1 MIVKTK
7 NPILYQNTNSS
18 NIETRGGYDGENSSS
33 FISFEGD
40 EFIPFDGQTDLDTF
54 TGADGETYHYSF
66 NNDEYYNAKGKKV
79 GSFFKSIGKG
89 IGKGAV
95 AVGKGIGKGAKAI
108 FKGIKFIGGKIVGK
122 KRSKKIADNVKNR
135 QDARKIKKDAR
146 KLLQFEVAKRK
157 VESKKANT
165 QFKKDKEIA
174 ELERKKRENAALYER
189 SKKLALENN
198 EKLAQK
204 SIAQKQAFDEEI
216 KRIKDSPLPIEE
228 KERQLAAAGLKKI
241 NDDAKLAEE
250 KRLADA
256 KSAKAIEDAKA
267 AAAAAAAEDARLK
280 SMGLV
285 AGGVMPPAGGYKT
298 PPANAGTPPENAGTP
313 PADAAKQPVV
323 DFKVPLKEATADTK
337 EENKVVINGK
347 TYDNE
352 GNKNVEV
359 IKDDNG
365 QSLPVLNVPTGDVV
379 ATLGTDGNVDYYQKK
394 DVEGMTLTTKILI
407 GVGAVIALGLV
418 TFLINKRRK

>member
-1 MIVKTK
+1 MIVKTR
-7 NPILYQNTNSS
+7 NPIEYQDKNTT
-18 NIETRGGYDGENSSS
+18 NIETRGGYDGEDVGGFVS
-33 FISFEGD
+33 FNGD

-66 NNDEYYNAKGKKV
+66 NNDEYYNAKGQKI
-79 GSFFKSIGKG
+79 GNFFKSIGKG

-122 KRSKKIADNVKNR
+122 ERSKKIAENVKNR
-135 QDARKIKKDAR
+135 QDARKVKRGAR
-146 KLLQFEVAKRK
+146 KLLQFEVAKQK
-157 VESKKANT
+157 VESKKAKT
-165 QFKKDKEIA
+165 QFEKDKAKA
-174 ELERKKRENAALYER
+174 ENTAIVER

-198 EKLAQK
+198 VKLNEKRIKQK
-204 SIAQKQAFDEEI
+204 EEYDAEI
-216 KRIKDSPLPIEE
+216 KRIRNSPLAQEE

-256 KSAKAIEDAKA
+256 KA
-267 AAAAAAAEDARLK
+267 
-280 SMGLV
+280 
-285 AGGVMPPAGGYKT
+285 KT
-298 PPANAGTPPENAGTP
+298 PPIVPPVMGTEVGGSTPTSAGTPPVA
-313 PADAAKQPVV
+313 

-337 EENKVVINGK
+337 PENKVVINGK

-379 ATLGTDGNVDYYQKK
+379 ATVGTDGNVDYYQKK
-394 DVEGMTLTTKILI
+394 DIEGMTLTTKILI
-407 GVGAVIALGLV
+407 GVGAVAVLGLI
-418 TFLINKRRK
+418 TFLIIKRKK

>member
-7 NPILYQNTNSS
+7 NPIEYQDKNTT
-18 NIETRGGYDGENSSS
+18 NIETRGGYDGEDVGGFVS
-33 FISFEGD
+33 FNGD
-40 EFIPFDGQTDLDTF
+40 EFIPFDGQTNLDTF

-66 NNDEYYNAKGKKV
+66 NNDEYYNAKGKKI
-79 GSFFKSIGKG
+79 GGFFKSIGKG

-122 KRSKKIADNVKNR
+122 ERSKKIAENVKNR
-135 QDARKIKKDAR
+135 QDARKVKRGAR
-146 KLLQFEVAKRK
+146 KLLQFEVAKQK
-157 VESKKANT
+157 VESKKAKT
-165 QFKKDKEIA
+165 QFEKDKAKA
-174 ELERKKRENAALYER
+174 ENTAIVER

-198 EKLAQK
+198 VKLNEKRIKQK
-204 SIAQKQAFDEEI
+204 EEYDAEI
-216 KRIKDSPLPIEE
+216 KRIRNSPLAQEE

-256 KSAKAIEDAKA
+256 KA
-267 AAAAAAAEDARLK
+267 
-280 SMGLV
+280 
-285 AGGVMPPAGGYKT
+285 KT
-298 PPANAGTPPENAGTP
+298 PPIVPPVMGTEVGGSTPASAGTPPVA
-313 PADAAKQPVV
+313 
-323 DFKVPLKEATADTK
+323 DFKVPLKEATGDTPP
-337 EENKVVINGK
+337 ENKVVINGK

-359 IKDDNG
+359 IKDDKG

-379 ATLGTDGNVDYYQKK
+379 ATFGTDGNVDYYQKK

-407 GVGAVIALGLV
+407 GVGAVVVLGLI
-418 TFLINKRRK
+418 TFLIIKRKK

>member
-7 NPILYQNTNSS
+7 NPILYQNTNIS
-18 NIETRGGYDGENSSS
+18 NIETRGGYDGEDTGN

-54 TGADGETYHYSF
+54 IGADGETYHYSF
-66 NNDEYYNAKGKKV
+66 NNDEYYNAKGKKL
-79 GSFFKSIGKG
+79 GDFFKSVGKG
-89 IGKGAV
+89 IGKGAK
-95 AVGKGIGKGAKAI
+95 AVGKGVGKGAKAI

-135 QDARKIKKDAR
+135 QDARQIKKDAR

-157 VESKKANT
+157 VESKKAKT

-174 ELERKKRENAALYER
+174 EFSKKQEEKKALYER

-204 SIAQKQAFDEEI
+204 SIAQKQAFDKEI

-256 KSAKAIEDAKA
+256 KA
-267 AAAAAAAEDARLK
+267 
-280 SMGLV
+280 
-285 AGGVMPPAGGYKT
+285 KT
-298 PPANAGTPPENAGTP
+298 PPIVPPVMGTEVGGSTPANAGTQPASAGTQPASAGTPPASAGTP
-313 PADAAKQPVV
+313 PADAANQPVV
-323 DFKVPLKEATADTK
+323 DFKIPLKEATADTK
-337 EENKVVINGK
+337 PENKVVINGK

-359 IKDDNG
+359 IKDENG
-365 QSLPVLNVPTGDVV
+365 KSLPVLNVPTGDVV
-379 ATLGTDGNVDYYQKK
+379 ATFGTDGNVDYYQKK
-394 DVEGMTLTTKILI
+394 DIEGMTLTTKILI
-407 GVGAVIALGLV
+407 GVGAVVALGLI
-418 TFLINKRRK
+418 TFLIIKRKK

>member
-1 MIVKTK
+1 MIVKTR
-7 NPILYQNTNSS
+7 NPIEYQDKNTT
-18 NIETRGGYDGENSSS
+18 NIETRGGYDGEDVGGFVS
-33 FISFEGD
+33 FNGD

-66 NNDEYYNAKGKKV
+66 NNDEYYNAKGKKI
-79 GSFFKSIGKG
+79 GGFFKSIGKG

-122 KRSKKIADNVKNR
+122 ERSKKIAENVKNR
-135 QDARKIKKDAR
+135 QDARKVKRGAR
-146 KLLQFEVAKRK
+146 KLLQFEVAKQK
-157 VESKKANT
+157 VESKKAKT
-165 QFKKDKEIA
+165 QFEKDKAKA
-174 ELERKKRENAALYER
+174 ENTAIVER

-198 EKLAQK
+198 VKLNEKRIKQK
-204 SIAQKQAFDEEI
+204 EEYDAEI
-216 KRIKDSPLPIEE
+216 KRIRNSPLAQEE

-256 KSAKAIEDAKA
+256 KA
-267 AAAAAAAEDARLK
+267 
-280 SMGLV
+280 
-285 AGGVMPPAGGYKT
+285 KT
-298 PPANAGTPPENAGTP
+298 PPIVPPVMGTEVGGSTPASAGTPPVA
-313 PADAAKQPVV
+313 

-337 EENKVVINGK
+337 PENKVVINGK

-359 IKDDNG
+359 IKDDKG

-379 ATLGTDGNVDYYQKK
+379 ATVGTDGNVDYYQKK
-394 DVEGMTLTTKILI
+394 DIEGMTLTTKILI
-407 GVGAVIALGLV
+407 GVGAVVVLGLI
-418 TFLINKRRK
+418 TFLIIKRKK

>member
-7 NPILYQNTNSS
+7 NPIEYQDKNTT
-18 NIETRGGYDGENSSS
+18 NIETRGGYDGEDVGGFVS
-33 FISFEGD
+33 FNGD

-66 NNDEYYNAKGKKV
+66 NNDEYYNAKGQKI
-79 GSFFKSIGKG
+79 GNFFKSIGKG

-122 KRSKKIADNVKNR
+122 ERSKKIAENVKNR
-135 QDARKIKKDAR
+135 QDARKVKRGAR
-146 KLLQFEVAKRK
+146 KLLQFEVAKQK
-157 VESKKANT
+157 VESKKAKT
-165 QFKKDKEIA
+165 QFEKDKAKA
-174 ELERKKRENAALYER
+174 ENTAIVER

-198 EKLAQK
+198 VKLNEKRIKQK
-204 SIAQKQAFDEEI
+204 EEYDAEI
-216 KRIKDSPLPIEE
+216 KRIRNSPLAQEE

-256 KSAKAIEDAKA
+256 KA
-267 AAAAAAAEDARLK
+267 
-280 SMGLV
+280 
-285 AGGVMPPAGGYKT
+285 KT
-298 PPANAGTPPENAGTP
+298 PPIVPPVMGTEVGGSTPTSAGTPPVA
-313 PADAAKQPVV
+313 

-337 EENKVVINGK
+337 PENKVVINGK

-359 IKDDNG
+359 IKDDKG
-365 QSLPVLNVPTGDVV
+365 QSLPVLNVPVGDVV
-379 ATLGTDGNVDYYQKK
+379 ATVGTDGNVDYYQKK
-394 DVEGMTLTTKILI
+394 DIEGMTLTTKILI
-407 GVGAVIALGLV
+407 GVGAVAVLGLI
-418 TFLINKRRK
+418 TFLIIKRKK

>member
-1 MIVKTK
+1 MIVKTR
-7 NPILYQNTNSS
+7 NPIEYQDKNTT
-18 NIETRGGYDGENSSS
+18 NIETRGGYDGEDVGGFVS
-33 FISFEGD
+33 FNGD

-66 NNDEYYNAKGKKV
+66 NNDEYYNAKGQKI
-79 GSFFKSIGKG
+79 GNFFKSIGKG

-122 KRSKKIADNVKNR
+122 ERSKKIAENVKNR
-135 QDARKIKKDAR
+135 QDARKVKRGAR
-146 KLLQFEVAKRK
+146 KLLQFEVAKQK
-157 VESKKANT
+157 VESKKAKT
-165 QFKKDKEIA
+165 QFEKDKAKA
-174 ELERKKRENAALYER
+174 ENTAIVER

-198 EKLAQK
+198 VKLNEKRIKQK
-204 SIAQKQAFDEEI
+204 EEYDAEI
-216 KRIKDSPLPIEE
+216 KRIRNSPLAQEE

-256 KSAKAIEDAKA
+256 KA
-267 AAAAAAAEDARLK
+267 
-280 SMGLV
+280 
-285 AGGVMPPAGGYKT
+285 KT
-298 PPANAGTPPENAGTP
+298 PPIVPPVMGTEVGGSTPASAGTPPVA
-313 PADAAKQPVV
+313 

-337 EENKVVINGK
+337 PENKVVINGK

-359 IKDDNG
+359 IKDDKG
-365 QSLPVLNVPTGDVV
+365 QSLPVLNVPVGDVV
-379 ATLGTDGNVDYYQKK
+379 ATVGTDGNVDYYQKK
-394 DVEGMTLTTKILI
+394 DIEGMTLTTKILI
-407 GVGAVIALGLV
+407 GVGAVAVLGLI
-418 TFLINKRRK
+418 TFLIIKRKK

>member
-7 NPILYQNTNSS
+7 NPIEYQDKNTT
-18 NIETRGGYDGENSSS
+18 NIETRGGYDGEDVGG
-33 FISFEGD
+33 FVSFEGE
-40 EFIPFDGQTDLDTF
+40 EFIPFDGETELASF
-54 TGADGETYHYSF
+54 MGADGETYHYSF
-66 NNDEYYNAKGKKV
+66 NNDEYYNAKGKKL
-79 GSFFKSIGKG
+79 GDFFKSVGKG
-89 IGKGAV
+89 IGKGAK
-95 AVGKGIGKGAKAI
+95 AVGKGVGKGAKAI

-157 VESKKANT
+157 VESKKAKT

-174 ELERKKRENAALYER
+174 EFSKKQEEKKALYER

-250 KRLADA
+250 KRLANAKTQNDVKVAEDA
-256 KSAKAIEDAKA
+256 KNKAIEDAKLA
-267 AAAAAAAEDARLK
+267 AGSQTGQEANKVTEDAKLA
-280 SMGLV
+280 
-285 AGGVMPPAGGYKT
+285 AGSQTGQE
-298 PPANAGTPPENAGTP
+298 ANKIT
-313 PADAAKQPVV
+313 QPVV
-323 DFKVPLKEATADTK
+323 DYKVPLKEATKDTLP
-337 EENKVVINGK
+337 ENKVVINGI

-359 IKDDNG
+359 IKDENG
-365 QSLPVLNVPTGDVV
+365 KSIPVLNVPTGDVV
-379 ATLGTDGNVDYYQKK
+379 ATFGTDGNVDYYQKK
-394 DVEGMTLTTKILI
+394 DIEGMTLTTKILI
-407 GVGAVIALGLV
+407 GVGAVVALGLI
-418 TFLINKRRK
+418 TFLIIKRKK

>member
-1 MIVKTK
+1 MIVKTR
-7 NPILYQNTNSS
+7 NPIEYQDKNTT
-18 NIETRGGYDGENSSS
+18 NIETRGGYDGEDVGGFVS
-33 FISFEGD
+33 FNGD

-66 NNDEYYNAKGKKV
+66 NNDEYYNAKGQKI
-79 GSFFKSIGKG
+79 GNFFKSIGKG

-122 KRSKKIADNVKNR
+122 ERSKKIAENVKNR
-135 QDARKIKKDAR
+135 QDARKVKRGAR
-146 KLLQFEVAKRK
+146 KLLQFEVAKQK
-157 VESKKANT
+157 VESKKAKT
-165 QFKKDKEIA
+165 QFEKDKAKA
-174 ELERKKRENAALYER
+174 ENTAIVER

-198 EKLAQK
+198 VKLNEKRIKQK
-204 SIAQKQAFDEEI
+204 EEYDAEI
-216 KRIKDSPLPIEE
+216 KRIRNSPLAQEE

-256 KSAKAIEDAKA
+256 KA
-267 AAAAAAAEDARLK
+267 
-280 SMGLV
+280 
-285 AGGVMPPAGGYKT
+285 KT
-298 PPANAGTPPENAGTP
+298 PPIVPPVMGTEVGGSTPASAGTPPVA
-313 PADAAKQPVV
+313 

-337 EENKVVINGK
+337 PENKVVINGK

-359 IKDDNG
+359 IKDDKG

-379 ATLGTDGNVDYYQKK
+379 ATVGTDGNVDYYQKK
-394 DVEGMTLTTKILI
+394 DIEGMTLTTKILI
-407 GVGAVIALGLV
+407 GVGAVAVLGLI
-418 TFLINKRRK
+418 TFLIIKRKK

>member
-1 MIVKTK
+1 MIVKTR
-7 NPILYQNTNSS
+7 NPIEYQDKNTT
-18 NIETRGGYDGENSSS
+18 NIETRGGYDGEDVGGFVS
-33 FISFEGD
+33 FNGD

-66 NNDEYYNAKGKKV
+66 NNDEYYNAKGQKI
-79 GSFFKSIGKG
+79 GNFFKSIGKG

-122 KRSKKIADNVKNR
+122 ERSKKIAENVKNR
-135 QDARKIKKDAR
+135 QDARKVKRGAR
-146 KLLQFEVAKRK
+146 KLLQFEVAKQK
-157 VESKKANT
+157 VESKKAKT
-165 QFKKDKEIA
+165 QFEKDKAKA
-174 ELERKKRENAALYER
+174 ENTAIVER

-198 EKLAQK
+198 VKLNEKRIKQK
-204 SIAQKQAFDEEI
+204 EEYDAEI
-216 KRIKDSPLPIEE
+216 KRIRNSPLAQEE

-256 KSAKAIEDAKA
+256 KA
-267 AAAAAAAEDARLK
+267 
-280 SMGLV
+280 
-285 AGGVMPPAGGYKT
+285 KT
-298 PPANAGTPPENAGTP
+298 PPIVPPVMGTEVGGSTPASAGTPPVA
-313 PADAAKQPVV
+313 

-337 EENKVVINGK
+337 PENKVVINGK

-379 ATLGTDGNVDYYQKK
+379 ATVGTDGNVDYYQKK
-394 DVEGMTLTTKILI
+394 DIEGMTLTTKILI
-407 GVGAVIALGLV
+407 GVGAVAVLGLI
-418 TFLINKRRK
+418 TFLIIKRKK

>member
-7 NPILYQNTNSS
+7 NPIEYQDKNTT
-18 NIETRGGYDGENSSS
+18 NIETRGGYDGEDVGGFVS
-33 FISFEGD
+33 FNGD

-66 NNDEYYNAKGKKV
+66 NNDEYYNAKGQKI
-79 GSFFKSIGKG
+79 GNFFKSIGKG

-122 KRSKKIADNVKNR
+122 ERSKKIAENVKNR
-135 QDARKIKKDAR
+135 QDARKVKRGAR
-146 KLLQFEVAKRK
+146 KLLQFEVAKQK
-157 VESKKANT
+157 VESKKAKT
-165 QFKKDKEIA
+165 QFEKDKAKA
-174 ELERKKRENAALYER
+174 ENTAIVER

-198 EKLAQK
+198 VKLNEKRIKQK
-204 SIAQKQAFDEEI
+204 EEYDAEI
-216 KRIKDSPLPIEE
+216 KRIRNSPLAQEE

-256 KSAKAIEDAKA
+256 KA
-267 AAAAAAAEDARLK
+267 
-280 SMGLV
+280 
-285 AGGVMPPAGGYKT
+285 KT
-298 PPANAGTPPENAGTP
+298 PPIVPPVMGTEVGGSTPTSAGTPPVA
-313 PADAAKQPVV
+313 

-337 EENKVVINGK
+337 PENKVVINGK

-379 ATLGTDGNVDYYQKK
+379 ATVGTDGNVDYYQKK
-394 DVEGMTLTTKILI
+394 DIEGMTLTTKILI
-407 GVGAVIALGLV
+407 GVGAVAVLGLI
-418 TFLINKRRK
+418 TFLIIKRKK

>member
-7 NPILYQNTNSS
+7 NPIEYQDKNTT
-18 NIETRGGYDGENSSS
+18 NIETRGGYDGEDVGGFVS
-33 FISFEGD
+33 FNGD

-66 NNDEYYNAKGKKV
+66 NNDEYYNAKGQKI
-79 GSFFKSIGKG
+79 GNFFKSIGKG

-122 KRSKKIADNVKNR
+122 ERSKKIAENVKNR
-135 QDARKIKKDAR
+135 QDARKVKRGAR
-146 KLLQFEVAKRK
+146 KLLQFEVAKQK
-157 VESKKANT
+157 VESKKAKT
-165 QFKKDKEIA
+165 QFEKDKAKA
-174 ELERKKRENAALYER
+174 ENTAIVER

-198 EKLAQK
+198 VKLNEKRIKQK
-204 SIAQKQAFDEEI
+204 EEYDAEI
-216 KRIKDSPLPIEE
+216 KRIRNSPLAQEE

-256 KSAKAIEDAKA
+256 KA
-267 AAAAAAAEDARLK
+267 
-280 SMGLV
+280 
-285 AGGVMPPAGGYKT
+285 KT
-298 PPANAGTPPENAGTP
+298 PPIVPPVMGTEVGGSTPASAGTPPVA
-313 PADAAKQPVV
+313 

-337 EENKVVINGK
+337 PENKVVINGK

-379 ATLGTDGNVDYYQKK
+379 ATVGTDGNVDYYQKK
-394 DVEGMTLTTKILI
+394 DIEGMTLTTKILI
-407 GVGAVIALGLV
+407 GVGAVAVLGLI
-418 TFLINKRRK
+418 TFLIIKRKK

>member
-1 MIVKTK
+1 MIVKTR
-7 NPILYQNTNSS
+7 NPIEYQDKNTT
-18 NIETRGGYDGENSSS
+18 NIETRGGYDGEDVGGFVS
-33 FISFEGD
+33 FNGD
-40 EFIPFDGQTDLDTF
+40 EFIPFDGQTNLDTF

-122 KRSKKIADNVKNR
+122 ERSKKIAENVKNR
-135 QDARKIKKDAR
+135 QDARKVKKGAR
-146 KLLQFEVAKRK
+146 KLLQFEVAKQK
-157 VESKKANT
+157 VESKKAKT
-165 QFKKDKEIA
+165 QFEKDKAKA
-174 ELERKKRENAALYER
+174 ENTAIVER

-198 EKLAQK
+198 VKLNEKRIKQK
-204 SIAQKQAFDEEI
+204 EEYDAEI
-216 KRIKDSPLPIEE
+216 KRIRNSPLAQEE

-256 KSAKAIEDAKA
+256 KA
-267 AAAAAAAEDARLK
+267 
-280 SMGLV
+280 
-285 AGGVMPPAGGYKT
+285 KT
-298 PPANAGTPPENAGTP
+298 PPIVPPVMGTEVGGSTPASAGTPPVA
-313 PADAAKQPVV
+313 

-337 EENKVVINGK
+337 PENKVVINGK

-359 IKDDNG
+359 IKDDKG

-379 ATLGTDGNVDYYQKK
+379 ATVGTDGNVDYYQKK
-394 DVEGMTLTTKILI
+394 DIEGMTLTTKILI
-407 GVGAVIALGLV
+407 GVGAVAVLGLI
-418 TFLINKRRK
+418 TFLIIKRRK

>member
-7 NPILYQNTNSS
+7 NPIEYQDKNTT
-18 NIETRGGYDGENSSS
+18 NIETRGGYDGEDVGGFVS
-33 FISFEGD
+33 FNGD

-79 GSFFKSIGKG
+79 GDFFKSIGKG

-122 KRSKKIADNVKNR
+122 ERSKKIAENVKNR
-135 QDARKIKKDAR
+135 QDARKVKRGAR
-146 KLLQFEVAKRK
+146 KLLQFEVAKQK
-157 VESKKANT
+157 VESKKAKT
-165 QFKKDKEIA
+165 QFEKDKAKA
-174 ELERKKRENAALYER
+174 ENTAIVER

-198 EKLAQK
+198 VKLNEKRIKQK
-204 SIAQKQAFDEEI
+204 EEYDAEI
-216 KRIKDSPLPIEE
+216 KRIRNSPLAQEE

-256 KSAKAIEDAKA
+256 KA
-267 AAAAAAAEDARLK
+267 
-280 SMGLV
+280 
-285 AGGVMPPAGGYKT
+285 KT
-298 PPANAGTPPENAGTP
+298 PPIVPPVMGTEVGGSTPASAGTPPVA
-313 PADAAKQPVV
+313 

-337 EENKVVINGK
+337 PENKVVINGK

-359 IKDDNG
+359 IKDDKG

-379 ATLGTDGNVDYYQKK
+379 ATVGTDGNVDYYQKK
-394 DVEGMTLTTKILI
+394 DIEGMTLTTKILI
-407 GVGAVIALGLV
+407 GVGAVAVLGLI
-418 TFLINKRRK
+418 TFLIIKRKK

>member
-54 TGADGETYHYSF
+54 IGADGETYHYSF

-79 GSFFKSIGKG
+79 GDFFKSIGKG

-95 AVGKGIGKGAKAI
+95 AVGKGIGKVGKGI
-108 FKGIKFIGGKIVGK
+108 WSGIKFIGGKIVGK
-122 KRSKKIADNVKNR
+122 KRSKIIAENVKNR
-135 QDARKIKKDAR
+135 QDARKVKRGAR

-157 VESKKANT
+157 VESKKAKT
-165 QFKKDKEIA
+165 KFEKDKAIA
-174 ELERKKRENAALYER
+174 ENTALYER

-198 EKLAQK
+198 AKLAEK
-204 SIAQKQAFDEEI
+204 SIKQQEEYDAEI
-216 KRIKDSPLPIEE
+216 KRIKNSPLAEDE
-228 KERQLAAAGLKKI
+228 KNTQLAAAGLKKI
-241 NDDAKLAEE
+241 NADAKLAEE

-256 KSAKAIEDAKA
+256 KSAKAIEDAK
-267 AAAAAAAEDARLK
+267 AAEDARLK

-407 GVGAVIALGLV
+407 GVGAVVILGLV
-418 TFLINKRRK
+418 TFLIIKRRK